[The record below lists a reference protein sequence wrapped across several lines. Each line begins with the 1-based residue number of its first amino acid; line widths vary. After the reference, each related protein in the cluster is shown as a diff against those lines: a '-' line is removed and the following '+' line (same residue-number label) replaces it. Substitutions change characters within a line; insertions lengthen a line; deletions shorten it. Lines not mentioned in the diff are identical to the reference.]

1 MLRLFAVHVTEEHK
15 HLHVWK
21 TSTPPVRWPSHSPP
35 FFPESK
41 RGNTSNQ
48 WSFPGSHDGEAEGD
62 GRHHGPSALRVPGVS
77 LNRFHKMKTEVE
89 RSSALLR
96 SRSPHPAG
104 QRVPAPPQ
112 PGPACPIENLGAVCH
127 LELLLPG
134 EAWGRGDLCPQRNS
148 FSLAFTHTQLC
159 FFVLNKK
166 LANIIWNIIF
176 YYGKTTWHLPF

>member
-21 TSTPPVRWPSHSPP
+21 TSTPPVRWPSHFPP

-48 WSFPGSHDGEAEGD
+48 WSFSGSHDGEAEGD

-104 QRVPAPPQ
+104 QRVPTPPPPRTCLSYRKPWGCLS
-112 PGPACPIENLGAVCH
+112 PGTPAAKRGMGKGRSTPSEKQLQLSFHTYTVMFFCP
-127 LELLLPG
+127 
-134 EAWGRGDLCPQRNS
+134 
-148 FSLAFTHTQLC
+148 
-159 FFVLNKK
+159 K
-166 LANIIWNIIF
+166 
-176 YYGKTTWHLPF
+176 